1 MFFQSFAILTQ
12 IDLPMNE
19 FIKIRKKVWNHN
31 DIKETVL
38 IWFKIL

>member
-31 DIKETVL
+31 DIKETVF
-38 IWFKIL
+38 I